1 MQQTLAEWEAML
13 KTQTHAQNG
22 VLSKFEIRKQSKL
35 CMNQEKNEGKY
46 DHIGGQK
53 VNHHLNII
61 IYTCIIHKEKE
72 LQIFTIGQ
80 TC

>member
-1 MQQTLAEWEAML
+1 
-13 KTQTHAQNG
+13 
-22 VLSKFEIRKQSKL
+22 
-35 CMNQEKNEGKY
+35 MNQEKNEGKY